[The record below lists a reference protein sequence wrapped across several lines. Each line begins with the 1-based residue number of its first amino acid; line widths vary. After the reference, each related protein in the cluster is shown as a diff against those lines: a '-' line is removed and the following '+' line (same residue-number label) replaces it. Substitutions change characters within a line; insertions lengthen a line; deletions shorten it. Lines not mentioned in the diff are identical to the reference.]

1 MPMIKS
7 IFIVAMPGA
16 GNLGDD
22 IISSILVRKYQDK
35 YPSAKIGILTNLE
48 KNHFGYN
55 SLNIVLFKKP
65 RLLKPNYYVNK
76 NKIKEFLK
84 NTDMLI
90 IGGGGLLQDTHFLF
104 TSHRYIRYIFNTKPS
119 CVKHLIS
126 VGVGPIKSRLTKLYL
141 RFQLSLFDYIGL
153 RDQESIYQIKNL
165 GYKSVI
171 CPDVVMGCDIKEFF
185 PSITESKGIGVSI
198 RPWGQMDD
206 SKMVNL
212 IKNCFNRFKEPIYL
226 FVFEYSKDNVL
237 EYEYAL
243 NIQKILSVDK
253 IESQIFV
260 YNLSNNQTFL
270 KAFRS
275 VKYAIAVR
283 FHANVLWQKLNV
295 STMPIS
301 YAPKVTSMYNKHDI
315 KAFNFES
322 YIPEKPSFFRLE
334 IDDQFVLPD
343 FLNAKK
349 VTFLNKLIFIIY
361 DIMDFIYKV
370 CYSSLIR
377 FKRFIN

>member
-22 IISSILVRKYQDK
+22 IISSILVKKYQDK

-55 SLNIVLFKKP
+55 SLNVVLFKKP
-65 RLLKPNYYVNK
+65 RLLKPNYYSNK
-76 NKIKEFLK
+76 NKIKKFIK
-84 NTDMLI
+84 NADMLI

-104 TSHRYIRYIFNTKPS
+104 TSHRYIRYIFYTKPS

-126 VGVGPIKSRLTKLYL
+126 VGVGPIKSRLTKFYL
-141 RFQLSLFDYIGL
+141 KFQLSLFDYIGL
-153 RDQESIYQIKNL
+153 RDQESIYQIKKF
-165 GYKSVI
+165 GYKSNI

-185 PSITESKGIGVSI
+185 PPIKENKGVGVSI

-206 SKMVNL
+206 SKLVNL
-212 IKNCFNRFKEPIYL
+212 IKNCFNRFKEPIFL

-237 EYEYAL
+237 EYEYAMK
-243 NIQKILSVDK
+243 IQKILSIDK

-260 YNLSNNQTFL
+260 YNLSSNQIFL

-295 STMPIS
+295 RTMPIS
-301 YAPKVTSMYNKHDI
+301 YAPKVTSMYKKFDI
-315 KAFNFES
+315 EAFNFEN
-322 YIPEKPSFFRLE
+322 YNPDKPSFFGLE
-334 IDDQFVLPD
+334 IDDKFVLPD

-361 DIMDFIYKV
+361 DIMEFIYNV
-370 CYSSLIR
+370 YYSSQNR
-377 FKRFIN
+377 YKRIIN